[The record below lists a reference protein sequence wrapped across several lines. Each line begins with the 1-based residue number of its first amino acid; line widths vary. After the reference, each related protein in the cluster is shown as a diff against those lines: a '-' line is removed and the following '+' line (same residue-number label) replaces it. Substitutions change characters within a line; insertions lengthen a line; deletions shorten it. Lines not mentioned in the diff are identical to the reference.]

1 MIFAHQPCSKYF
13 FLYRAVNFRHARVYT
28 HNEIVYFREKEKRAR
43 STYAFSKI
51 HTISLCVWI
60 RVSKIYTLVSLEL
73 AGKLNFLA
81 HKAVLLLDNCADFFS
96 VAVKAL
102 LFLEQ
107 L

>member
-60 RVSKIYTLVSLEL
+60 HVSKIYTSVSLEL
-73 AGKLNFLA
+73 TGRLDFLVYRA
-81 HKAVLLLDNCADFFS
+81 ALLLDNCADFFS
-96 VAVKAL
+96 AVVNAR